1 MSKYDTPIATID
13 IILMTLIDNVPHVM
27 LSKRGKEPFKD
38 KFSLIGG
45 FIFTDKDKAI
55 EDTFKRVVKNKIGV
69 ENIYFEQLETIGSA
83 TRDPRG
89 WSISISFVS
98 LLPSELALKI
108 KPHESVS
115 EVEWVS
121 ILDIEKLDLAFD
133 HKDIIN
139 SGFQRIKTK
148 INYST
153 LPIYLLP
160 EFFTITQLQEVY
172 EAFLGVKIDKS
183 GFRKK
188 IKDIPFL
195 KETNEVTKKNHRP
208 AKLYTAKEEVNVEYF
223 RSNIIV

>member
-1 MSKYDTPIATID
+1 MNNYDTPIATVD
-13 IILMTLIDNVPHVM
+13 IILMTLIDNIPHVL
-27 LSKRGKEPFKD
+27 LSKRAKEPFKD

-45 FIFTDKDKAI
+45 FIFTNQDEKI
-55 EDTFKRVVKNKIGV
+55 EDTFKRVVKTKIGV
-69 ENIYFEQLETIGSA
+69 ENIYFEQLETIGSS

-108 KPHESVS
+108 KPHDSVS

-121 ILDIEKLDLAFD
+121 IFDIEKLDLAFD
-133 HKDIIN
+133 HKEIIN
-139 SGFQRIKTK
+139 NGFQRIKTK

-195 KETNEVTKKNHRP
+195 KETDEVTKKNHRP